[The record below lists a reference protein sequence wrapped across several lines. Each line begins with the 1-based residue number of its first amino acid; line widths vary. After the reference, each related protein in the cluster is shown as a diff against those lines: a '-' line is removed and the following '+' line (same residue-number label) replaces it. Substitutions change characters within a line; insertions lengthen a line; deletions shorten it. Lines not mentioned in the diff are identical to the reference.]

1 MAQMERSQVETTS
14 FCFSPH
20 RHLKSET
27 YRALVQ
33 ILSHCYDH
41 SQISAA
47 QDSRPGM
54 CGSGELV
61 GPNAAVVDNSLAE
74 KGKAGD
80 EDRWFGDAQIV
91 LDEIQDILQVEENG
105 NLLKQELAVCD
116 GDYETGNF
124 DEGLGQQRMLMDE
137 LEHIMKGDVI
147 FVHEEDALVNDR
159 QEHVD
164 IQQIVNVESRSE
176 AELQV
181 DKGDSNLDV
190 PKSFDSSV
198 DRNMDSHASKPA
210 EDSEERNSKL
220 RTNSL
225 EFENEMQ
232 QKEMEEE
239 KLVHTNGIIGAHD
252 HRAEDVEV
260 EEGEISGHF
269 EVDEV
274 SIDMIIDNAVVSNE
288 KKEDEEQV
296 SKDVTDKTD
305 FPCNEKC
312 GGTEKFSDSTSVCLN
327 AVDHNA
333 SGGTVELQ
341 ETVRN
346 ETQCKTKIFADGTAT
361 MAIDPDRYNSMP
373 GVGRNKRK
381 ASRGEEGIS
390 SFSASLDDSTV
401 QKEVVKQRVTQE
413 QGITTKDKLDSG
425 ACNKRKRS
433 ALSKEKKAKKKQK
446 ERKKRAEK
454 NRQLGVRRLKL
465 PQNLKPKTVKYCHH
479 YLKGRCQEG
488 DKCKFS
494 HDTVPLTKSTKACC
508 HFARNSCMKGDNC
521 PFDHDLSK
529 YPCENFVAKGFCN
542 RGDNCLF
549 SHKLPPKEQDPPT
562 PSTCTPELKP
572 SPPLYASNL
581 LKPLN
586 NNKVSHQ
593 NVDALSNHGKV
604 SSFKNIEQSVAKS
617 ILKPPALAPKG
628 ISYLFLGK
636 SSFLEASNLGQGI
649 SSPKK
654 SDSSKFANQTAQI
667 ASDSVQSRDET
678 PRRIPVATKGVN
690 FLSFGNRSLEDS
702 SGKKLANLFLN
713 RENGAKTSLS
723 NNFGLHEKSSSSSCG
738 ENDAEVGNA
747 TTQIFS
753 NSVQK
758 SNDMPKKTQP
768 AITPRGLNFLSTGKA
783 LANNTISNN
792 QARLRSSAGDVINR
806 SLEESP
812 NTPNMSQNSSANP
825 WSLPGSSFTLGH
837 SLDHSAQGYYRS
849 TSNSAQ
855 RALEF
860 ATKIEPKVKTNQS
873 TVGTA
878 VK

>member
-1 MAQMERSQVETTS
+1 
-14 FCFSPH
+14 
-20 RHLKSET
+20 
-27 YRALVQ
+27 
-33 ILSHCYDH
+33 
-41 SQISAA
+41 
-47 QDSRPGM
+47 M

-74 KGKAGD
+74 KDKAGD

-137 LEHIMKGDVI
+137 LEHILKGDVI

-346 ETQCKTKIFADGTAT
+346 ETQCKTKIFADGTAA
-361 MAIDPDRYNSMP
+361 MAIDPNRCNSMP

-381 ASRGEEGIS
+381 ASRDEEGIS

-413 QGITTKDKLDSG
+413 QGITTKDKV
-425 ACNKRKRS
+425 
-433 ALSKEKKAKKKQK
+433 Q
-446 ERKKRAEK
+446 
-454 NRQLGVRRLKL
+454 
-465 PQNLKPKTVKYCHH
+465 
-479 YLKGRCQEG
+479 
-488 DKCKFS
+488 F
-494 HDTVPLTKSTKACC
+494 
-508 HFARNSCMKGDNC
+508 
-521 PFDHDLSK
+521 
-529 YPCENFVAKGFCN
+529 
-542 RGDNCLF
+542 LF
-549 SHKLPPKEQDPPT
+549 LIVH
-562 PSTCTPELKP
+562 
-572 SPPLYASNL
+572 NL
-581 LKPLN
+581 LFYIC
-586 NNKVSHQ
+586 VRY
-593 NVDALSNHGKV
+593 SNIV
-604 SSFKNIEQSVAKS
+604 M
-617 ILKPPALAPKG
+617 
-628 ISYLFLGK
+628 
-636 SSFLEASNLGQGI
+636 
-649 SSPKK
+649 
-654 SDSSKFANQTAQI
+654 
-667 ASDSVQSRDET
+667 
-678 PRRIPVATKGVN
+678 
-690 FLSFGNRSLEDS
+690 
-702 SGKKLANLFLN
+702 NLF
-713 RENGAKTSLS
+713 
-723 NNFGLHEKSSSSSCG
+723 HYIC
-738 ENDAEVGNA
+738 
-747 TTQIFS
+747 
-753 NSVQK
+753 
-758 SNDMPKKTQP
+758 
-768 AITPRGLNFLSTGKA
+768 
-783 LANNTISNN
+783 
-792 QARLRSSAGDVINR
+792 
-806 SLEESP
+806 
-812 NTPNMSQNSSANP
+812 
-825 WSLPGSSFTLGH
+825 
-837 SLDHSAQGYYRS
+837 
-849 TSNSAQ
+849 
-855 RALEF
+855 
-860 ATKIEPKVKTNQS
+860 
-873 TVGTA
+873 
-878 VK
+878 

>member
-1 MAQMERSQVETTS
+1 MGQMERSQVETTS

-54 CGSGELV
+54 CGSDELV

-74 KGKAGD
+74 KDKAGD

-147 FVHEEDALVNDR
+147 LVHEEDALVNDR

-327 AVDHNA
+327 AVDYNA
-333 SGGTVELQ
+333 NGGTVELQ

-346 ETQCKTKIFADGTAT
+346 ETQCKTKIFADGTAA
-361 MAIDPDRYNSMP
+361 MAIDPNRCNSMP

-381 ASRGEEGIS
+381 ASRDEEGIS

-413 QGITTKDKLDSG
+413 QGITTKDK
-425 ACNKRKRS
+425 
-433 ALSKEKKAKKKQK
+433 
-446 ERKKRAEK
+446 
-454 NRQLGVRRLKL
+454 
-465 PQNLKPKTVKYCHH
+465 
-479 YLKGRCQEG
+479 G

-542 RGDNCLF
+542 RGDNCFF

-572 SPPLYASNL
+572 SPPLHASNL

-586 NNKVSHQ
+586 NNKVSYQ

-617 ILKPPALAPKG
+617 ILKLPALAPKG

-667 ASDSVQSRDET
+667 ASDSVQTRDET

-812 NTPNMSQNSSANP
+812 NAPNMSQNSSANP

-860 ATKIEPKVKTNQS
+860 ATKIEPKVKINQS
-873 TVGTA
+873 TAGTA